1 MVFFDNFNFSE
12 VFFFSFP
19 FSLSAMSI
27 ISQRILNNNS
37 GNKLL
42 NVIIFTF
49 ILIEM
54 PILFHS

>member
-1 MVFFDNFNFSE
+1 MVFLINFSE
-12 VFFFSFP
+12 VFFSFP

>member
-1 MVFFDNFNFSE
+1 MVFLIILTSLR
-12 VFFFSFP
+12 FFFSFP

-27 ISQRILNNNS
+27 TSQRILNNYS